1 MSRFFGISF
10 IALVLVISA
19 TGAAPVAHAVG
30 YTSSLPGDTTL
41 TPDTTYLN
49 PALTGPATQSSG
61 SAASSFNTG
70 DSCTAAGGL
79 IGTKDATGNCI
90 ASSNSGTA
98 SAADAASPT
107 PLPANPVNDAAYAG
121 IIQWIMKLFA
131 WLVGVAAITLDNAV
145 YYTVVTMGSYVKNLA
160 AVGVTWRILRDIGNI
175 MLIFGFLAVGITTI
189 LNVDWYGGGK
199 KMLPMMLVAAVFLNF
214 SLFISEAIID
224 TGNLFATQFY
234 TQINGGNPAGAK
246 NFDLTSIN
254 NDGIS
259 NKIMGQLGL
268 QGIYSDTL
276 RNTEI
281 FKAGNSWI
289 IGFMGIILFIV
300 TAFVLFSLAFVLIA
314 RFVVLI
320 FLIILAPVG
329 FAGLAVPQLKST
341 AKKWWNA
348 LFEQTI
354 TAPVLLLTLYIALAV
369 ITDAKFMT
377 GFGSSSNS
385 NGWTGTIRDAA
396 GVGNLTGFAGL
407 LLSFLVAMGLLLAVI
422 LFSKKLSAFGADFA
436 SQTAG
441 KLTFGA
447 TAWGMNRTVGRGA
460 YHLGRVAR
468 QSQTFNKVNAWTGR
482 ALSGTLDRVATGSFD
497 VRGTSALKN
506 FPGGS
511 IDAGAA
517 QKGGFTEARKQN
529 IKGHEEE
536 VKRIEEAHKEALK
549 NTPEDLE
556 TIANAEENRKKAE
569 AAKNTVQKAKDV
581 AQAAKQEAETRRL
594 EDKAELDRLAAIDKT
609 DRDAGRPSSVGNAL
623 REAQQKFGTS
633 DTNFTA
639 ATSNL
644 TKAVNA
650 LKVAAEA
657 ETAAEKEKTTA
668 EGAAETR
675 MKASIKAN
683 KIAYAEGIDHPL
695 NPITFVAYGP
705 DTAAAA
711 RKIIKDAN
719 SKKSTKDQ
727 LADLAKKVIK
737 EEEDA
742 KKISTGEEEEEKREE
757 QKPAP
762 KPEEVK

>member
-1 MSRFFGISF
+1 MRQIFSKSF
-10 IALVLVISA
+10 IVLMLVICA
-19 TGAAPVAHAVG
+19 AGAAPAAHAQTPTNG
-30 YTSSLPGDTTL
+30 AACDYTDAGSQDGTIQNGKCVSNGTYGFANTTDNTAANIEANKAAAATPI
-41 TPDTTYLN
+41 TPDN
-49 PALTGPATQSSG
+49 P
-61 SAASSFNTG
+61 
-70 DSCTAAGGL
+70 
-79 IGTKDATGNCI
+79 IK
-90 ASSNSGTA
+90 
-98 SAADAASPT
+98 
-107 PLPANPVNDAAYAG
+107 NDAAYAS

-199 KMLPMMLVAAVFLNF
+199 KMLPMMLAAAVFLNF

-246 NFDLTSIN
+246 NFDLTSIS

-259 NKIMGQLGL
+259 NKIMAQLGL
-268 QGIYSDTL
+268 QGIYSAAL
-276 RNTEI
+276 SQNTEI

-314 RFVVLI
+314 RFVVLL

-385 NGWTGTIRDAA
+385 NGWTGTIRDATGTA
-396 GVGNLTGFAGL
+396 NLTGFAAL

-441 KLTFGA
+441 KLTFGL
-447 TAWGMNRTVGRGA
+447 TAAGMRSTAGAGLNSAARRFRSAKIGNVRLAAIPIFGRTVTGA
-460 YHLGRVAR
+460 
-468 QSQTFNKVNAWTGR
+468 
-482 ALSGTLDRVATGSFD
+482 LDKGAKASFD

-511 IDAGAA
+511 IDAGKA
-517 QKGGFTEARKQN
+517 QVGGYRQTEKDAIKAREDHAKTLTQTETEKVMQKN
-529 IKGHEEE
+529 EEDR
-536 VKRIEEAHKEALK
+536 KKKMDEALK
-549 NTPEDLE
+549 SVEKENNRAIQELREEHKDEMEGHTDAVQNAQKNLSKLKDDQRAGATITQEEITAAQQALDAARNERAKKAAEQRKKEEDLKKLHE
-556 TIANAEENRKKAE
+556 QSVEVQKKAIE
-569 AAKNTVQKAKDV
+569 VQQEEVDKLKRSGPDQYAKNLQMMPWGKLYRNEKAAANILKEAKKSKSDKDMDTI
-581 AQAAKQEAETRRL
+581 KKLL
-594 EDKAELDRLAAIDKT
+594 ED
-609 DRDAGRPSSVGNAL
+609 N
-623 REAQQKFGTS
+623 
-633 DTNFTA
+633 
-639 ATSNL
+639 
-644 TKAVNA
+644 
-650 LKVAAEA
+650 
-657 ETAAEKEKTTA
+657 EKKGSGGEEK
-668 EGAAETR
+668 
-675 MKASIKAN
+675 
-683 KIAYAEGIDHPL
+683 
-695 NPITFVAYGP
+695 
-705 DTAAAA
+705 
-711 RKIIKDAN
+711 
-719 SKKSTKDQ
+719 
-727 LADLAKKVIK
+727 K
-737 EEEDA
+737 EE
-742 KKISTGEEEEEKREE
+742 KKPEA
-757 QKPAP
+757 PAP
-762 KPEEVK
+762 KPAS